1 MERLRKRPLPHFI
14 LVQVY
19 QDNMGSLIVE
29 PLERTEEFKGSA
41 YFQFEDDQNSFW
53 EDAFPHTCWS
63 IKSTVDSV
71 NRGWW
76 EKVFISDEFAE
87 CLFSMEGEYA

>member
-14 LVQVY
+14 LALVY

-29 PLERTEEFKGSA
+29 PVERTEEFKGSA
-41 YFQFEDDQNSFW
+41 YLQFEDEQNSFW
-53 EDAFPHTCWS
+53 TYASPHTCWS

-71 NRGWW
+71 NSGWS

-87 CLFSMEGEYA
+87 CLF